1 MELTNPITKRP
12 AAARPGKTGDDEPKE
27 GGSHSGGEDSR
38 TRALLKY
45 VVRSREA
52 GLRNEEADLKLRA
65 AGWHVAFAL
74 FIGAGFFGIAEGWR
88 ANDAIWWAWV
98 TLTTI
103 GYGDFTPTK
112 PYTRLLFV
120 IYAVWGLGTMAVFL
134 AEVIDYLAFQREKTR
149 SIIHKLQA
157 PDKENTLVAQSWIMK
172 CCPKDRRGERMRLA
186 IEVAR
191 AFLGYFATLLI
202 GAMLLHLSEGF
213 SFADGIYFAFE
224 TSSTIGYGDQGALYR
239 YETSVDSVHWQGW
252 GQGKIPTVPPYWST
266 ITVGPNAT
274 AGEVPASEC
283 ISAKGSCQVVGTS
296 CECTFSDAGKYI
308 LMLYSFFAFA
318 AIGWLLD
325 GITAFF
331 EHQKGTM
338 HKITKKFLS
347 MKKTKKEEKEKKK
360 KGDNNEA
367 GDDDDGDDDNDD
379 DDYETSSSLCSSSLL
394 SSRCP
399 RCEGVIEGLAFSAY
413 LFTFMAVGAGIFMAL
428 EGDAFADFREAY
440 YFTVMSLT
448 TVGYGDFSPGTAG
461 GKTFLILF
469 GLAGLASMGVF
480 IGKTQTILSKC
491 SKRRSRWYKA
501 RCTCCSSERGCA
513 KGASDQDWLL
523 ATIICQTGV
532 VFFIG
537 NVCFLISEVGIGQSG
552 EQWVGGTMNGTKWTD
567 VSVLP
572 FFQVVTMTTIGYGAH
587 FYPQTDAG
595 RNFTIFYGWLSLAN
609 MAMLI
614 EAISSFVSQ
623 RAKERWIRYQ
633 ADVRK
638 FTGLDELV
646 DELEEMLL
654 ASA

>member
-1 MELTNPITKRP
+1 MELTNPVTKRP
-12 AAARPGKTGDDEPKE
+12 APARPGNTRDDGLEE
-27 GGSHSGGEDSR
+27 GGGHEDSR

-65 AGWHVAFAL
+65 AGWQVAFAL

-88 ANDAIWWAWV
+88 ANDAIWWAWI

-120 IYAVWGLGTMAVFL
+120 LYAVWGLGTMAVFL
-134 AEVIDYLAFQREKTR
+134 AEVIDYLAFQREKAR
-149 SIIHKLQA
+149 AIVHKLQA
-157 PDKENTLVAQSWIMK
+157 PDKENTLVAQHWIMK

-186 IEVAR
+186 VEVVR
-191 AFLGYFATLLI
+191 AFFWYFATLLV

-224 TSSTIGYGDQGALYR
+224 TSSTIGYGDQGTLYR
-239 YETSVDSVHWQGW
+239 YETNVDGVHWQGW
-252 GQGKIPTVPPYWST
+252 GQGNIPIVPPYWST
-266 ITVGPNAT
+266 ITIGSNAT

-283 ISAKGSCQVVGTS
+283 IRAKGSCQVVGAS

-325 GITAFF
+325 GITAFL

-338 HKITKKFLS
+338 HKMTETLLS
-347 MKKTKKEEKEKKK
+347 MKKTAKKEKKEK
-360 KGDNNEA
+360 KNNGDNDEA
-367 GDDDDGDDDNDD
+367 ADGDNDD
-379 DDYETSSSLCSSSLL
+379 NRETASSSYSSSLL

-413 LFTFMAVGAGIFMAL
+413 LFIFMAVGALIFMAL
-428 EGDAFADFREAY
+428 EGENVFAGFREAY

-448 TVGYGDFSPGTAG
+448 TVGYGDFSPSTAG

-501 RCTCCSSERGCA
+501 RCACCSSERGCA

-523 ATIICQTGV
+523 ATIIMQTGV

-552 EQWVGGTMNGTKWTD
+552 EQWVGGNVNGTKWTD

-572 FFQVVTMTTIGYGAH
+572 FFQVVTMTTIGYGAN
-587 FYPQTDAG
+587 FYPQTNAG

-623 RAKERWIRYQ
+623 RAKERWVRYQ

-638 FTGLDELV
+638 FTGLDEL
-646 DELEEMLL
+646 EEMLL